1 VSTLL
6 ARLNRPVVAILAVA
20 VIAGGIRLYHLSHP
34 TGFVFDEIYY
44 PKAGCILLGWSD
56 KTCHVLSS
64 DELYWRANK
73 WDVGSWVHP
82 PLGKWTIAMG
92 IKAFGMNEF
101 GWRFMS
107 AIAGTLVAVMV
118 AGMAQVLFGRPLWT
132 FLAGLLMAIE
142 HLNVVMSRVG
152 LLDVHL
158 EFWVVLGFLCL
169 LLDRRSI
176 DRTTA
181 AELESEE
188 VAPAEA
194 MTTAAVTVEAAGRG
208 DTAVATATPPSRSAQ
223 VPSPLW
229 RPWRF
234 LAGVAFGAT
243 CAVKW
248 DGVTALAAAVFLSYL
263 WETTRRHREGVS
275 RGRAFARAFAMET
288 FGLTLAFLVVPIAVY
303 MAAWLP
309 WFNHFGWSFS
319 VWWKDQA
326 DMWRYHASLKEFALD
341 TTTHKYTPT
350 HPYYSRPWTW
360 LPMLRPVSFYSQ
372 PSTGHQAEIVAL
384 GSPAIFWGSLW
395 ALPYMFFAWR
405 RKLDWRA
412 GFIIVAFLM
421 QWLPWFAVKRP
432 QFFFY
437 VLPCTPF
444 MVLAIVYLLRD
455 LSGARL
461 ILHDKATGE
470 IAINPDTGQ
479 PAISARRPYR
489 WIVWAFVI
497 TAVALFIWFWPV
509 LTGGTL
515 TETMW
520 RGRPGVRG
528 GV

>member
-6 ARLNRPVVAILAVA
+6 ARLNRPVVAILTVA
-20 VIAGGIRLYHLSHP
+20 IIAGGIRLIHLSHP
-34 TGFVFDEIYY
+34 PGFVFDEIYY

-82 PLGKWTIAMG
+82 PLGKWTIALG

-101 GWRFMS
+101 GWRAMS
-107 AIAGTLVAVMV
+107 ALAGTLVAVIV
-118 AGMAQVLFGRPLWT
+118 AGMAQVMFGRPLWT
-132 FLAGLLMAIE
+132 FIAGLLMAVE

-152 LLDVHL
+152 LLDIHL

-176 DRTTA
+176 DRETPP
-181 AELESEE
+181 EPQPME
-188 VAPAEA
+188 VADAE
-194 MTTAAVTVEAAGRG
+194 G
-208 DTAVATATPPSRSAQ
+208 VATTVLPRWKQ

-234 LAGVAFGAT
+234 AAGLAFGAA

-248 DGVTALAAAVFLSYL
+248 DGITALGAAVFLSYL

-275 RGRAFARAFAMET
+275 RGRAFARALAMET
-288 FGLTLAFLVVPIAVY
+288 FGLTLAFLVVPVAIY

-309 WFNHFGWSFS
+309 WFHHFGWNLSA
-319 VWWKDQA
+319 WWKDHV
-326 DMWRYHASLKEFALD
+326 DMWHYHASLREFALD

-360 LPMLRPVSFYSQ
+360 LPMIRPVSFFSQ
-372 PSTGHQAEIVAL
+372 HSPGHQAEIVAI

-395 ALPYMFFAWR
+395 ALPYMVFAWR

-412 GFIIVAFLM
+412 GFILVAFLM
-421 QWLPWFAVKRP
+421 QWLPWFAVRRP

-444 MVLAIVYLLRD
+444 MVLAVAYLLRD
-455 LSGARL
+455 LSRARL
-461 ILHDKATGE
+461 VLHDKATGE

-479 PAISARRPYR
+479 PAISTQRPYR
-489 WIVWAFVI
+489 WIAWAFVAG
-497 TAVALFIWFWPV
+497 TVALFIWFWPV

-515 TETMW
+515 TDAMW
-520 RGRPGVRG
+520 RARLWFRG
-528 GV
+528 WI